1 MNEFDSLTFLAERKK
16 YGAHMK
22 MIIKEMVKSQTCQK
36 HKDALSVGG
45 DVRKDDNNM
54 ARKAPKGSSQMMVM
68 MRMMM
73 NMVTIWQDWLQRDDL
88 GRRRGPTR
96 RLARGERA

>member
-1 MNEFDSLTFLAERKK
+1 M
-16 YGAHMK
+16 MK
-22 MIIKEMVKSQTCQK
+22 SWNCPEHYDT
-36 HKDALSVGG
+36 LSVGV
-45 DVRKDDNNM
+45 DVRKDDHNM
-54 ARKAPKGSSQMMVM
+54 TRKASKGSSQMRVV